1 MPQRTIETPVG
12 PIRLTSASDRLET
25 IHIDAAPAPDLAGD
39 EALLDEAEAQLI
51 AYFAGERESF
61 DLPMAPSP
69 TPRGAMLRDA
79 ICSIPP
85 GQTMTYG
92 ALAQRIGSGA
102 RAIGQ
107 ACARNPLPIIVPC
120 HRIVASN
127 GLGHYSGGRGLVT
140 KSWLLAHESKE
151 KMLWEL

>member
-12 PIRLTSASDRLET
+12 PVRLTSAADRLAT
-25 IHIDAAPAPDLAGD
+25 IHIGAAPAADVAGD

-51 AYFAGERESF
+51 AYFAGKCESF
-61 DLPMAPSP
+61 DLPLAPSP

-79 ICSIPP
+79 ICSIQA
-85 GQTMTYG
+85 GETMTYG
-92 ALAQRIGSGA
+92 ALAQRFGSGA

-107 ACARNPLPIIVPC
+107 ACARNPLPIVVPC

-140 KSWLLAHESKE
+140 KGWLLAHESKE